1 MKKLIVIG
9 TFMSSVA
16 FAQDLTIDCQVN
28 GDIKGVNT
36 FSMKSTFS
44 VNGDLYEG
52 ALIEDVELKLNTVK
66 ASYDPVEKEV
76 SIRTNVVVTEVELS
90 TYNKPVYNVVLR
102 SNSDDVYLPVWG
114 KLNAGFTLLSS
125 YVSLKTG
132 YFKSTCTVK

>member
-102 SNSDDVYLPVWG
+102 SNI
-114 KLNAGFTLLSS
+114 
-125 YVSLKTG
+125 
-132 YFKSTCTVK
+132 